1 MPAPVPTLST
11 ADPRSAL
18 GARVLRA
25 YMDDVASRYWGRA
38 ATSAEVDQA
47 LREAP
52 SDDLVP
58 PTGLFVIVTV
68 GGEPAGCGGLR
79 FSPDGIAELT
89 RVWVAP
95 AMRRRGLGLLI
106 VTHLE
111 QRAGEH
117 GQVRMRLDTR
127 GDLTEARALYARLG
141 YVEVDPFNDEPYA
154 EHWFEKAL

>member
-1 MPAPVPTLST
+1 MSAPGATLSA
-11 ADPRSAL
+11 ADPSSAL

-25 YMDDVASRYWGRA
+25 YMDDVASRYWGRP

-52 SDDLVP
+52 SDDLVLP
-58 PTGLFVIVTV
+58 AGLFIVATV
-68 GGEPAGCGGLR
+68 EGEAAGCGGVR
-79 FSPDGIAELT
+79 FLADGVAELT

-95 AMRRRGLGLLI
+95 AMRRHGLGLLM

-111 QRAGEH
+111 ERAIEH
-117 GQVRMRLDTR
+117 RRRVMRLDTR

-141 YVEVDPFNDEPYA
+141 YHEVDPFNDEPYA